1 MKSFR
6 RRRGEGIT
14 APVGMREAGTE
25 AGGGTKREDGG
36 VEKGSERVQMMGE

>member
-14 APVGMREAGTE
+14 APVGMREAGS
-25 AGGGTKREDGG
+25 GSRGKMLKGEDGG
-36 VEKGSERVQMMGE
+36 VEKESEKGTKDG

>member
-25 AGGGTKREDGG
+25 AGGVEKGEDGG
-36 VEKGSERVQMMGE
+36 V